1 MKTLLKLLP
10 LITLVSCLSS
20 CRGVP
25 NPNRD
30 LIVEQCGL
38 AFAKFENGEIDIK
51 NSKCEC
57 RQYEYSL
64 SYMGG
69 VPGTTV
75 TNPVEY
81 CQKLVGNKPKEY
93 LKVVNFLGD
102 IRQDILGNIGGQ
114 R

>member
-1 MKTLLKLLP
+1 MKTALLLL
-10 LITLVSCLSS
+10 LLTTLASCLSS

-25 NPNRD
+25 NPNRE

-38 AFAKFENGEIDIK
+38 TFAKLPNGEIDLP

-64 SYMGG
+64 NRLGAIA
-69 VPGTTV
+69 GTT
-75 TNPVEY
+75 TQNPVDY

-102 IRQDILGNIGGQ
+102 IRQDILGNLGEK